1 MKYAIL
7 IAVLTISLTACAT
20 AVAPAAPKIMI
31 DCGSLSGVGVIKIE
45 FDDVEYVGQLVCGK
59 RI

>member
-1 MKYAIL
+1 MKYTML
-7 IAVLTISLTACAT
+7 IALLAITLTACAT
-20 AVAPAAPKIMI
+20 AVAPAALKIRI
-31 DCGSLSGVGVIKIE
+31 DCGSLSGAGVIKIE

>member
-7 IAVLTISLTACAT
+7 IAVLAISLTACAT
-20 AVAPAAPKIMI
+20 AVAPSAPKIRI
-31 DCGSLSGVGVIKIE
+31 NCGSLSGSGQIRVDI
-45 FDDVEYVGQLVCGK
+45 DDMWYLAQIDCGQ